1 MKVLKTGDKCP
12 CCGQPIVAEDERVL
26 LILSEIAEEMEAENA
41 DDHD

>member
-1 MKVLKTGDKCP
+1 MRILKTGDKCP
-12 CCGQPIVAEDERVL
+12 CCGQPIVTEDERIL

>member
-1 MKVLKTGDKCP
+1 MRILKTGDKCP
-12 CCGQPIVAEDERVL
+12 CCGQPIVTEDERLL